1 MELKL
6 EAYKQTLDSF
16 TYLANVDFSTL
27 QSLLDPRLIDG
38 LENGLIQKFEI
49 ITEQS
54 WKLAKVFLYK
64 TDAIDSKTPK
74 QTIKN
79 FFNAGYLEE
88 QNYLLWMQALEDRN
102 ILSHRYDEDA
112 YQKAQGRMKDYAIF
126 YLKLFG
132 IIITKAG
139 SN

>member
-6 EAYKQTLDSF
+6 EVYKQTLDSF

-49 ITEQS
+49 ITELS

-64 TDAIDSKTPK
+64 IDAIDSKTPK

-88 QNYLLWMQALEDRN
+88 QSYLL
-102 ILSHRYDEDA
+102 
-112 YQKAQGRMKDYAIF
+112 
-126 YLKLFG
+126 
-132 IIITKAG
+132 
-139 SN
+139 